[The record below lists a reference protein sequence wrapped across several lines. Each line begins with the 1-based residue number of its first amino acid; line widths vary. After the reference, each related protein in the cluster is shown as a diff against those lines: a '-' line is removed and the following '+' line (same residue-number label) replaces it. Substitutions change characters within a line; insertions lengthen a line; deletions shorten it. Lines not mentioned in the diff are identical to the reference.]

1 MKAIQGPQ
9 GNRLS
14 RVDGTWK
21 GGIRVASPQSS
32 PDGSLEGH
40 TMGLFRSTPRHA
52 RAGRKPTQAERRAAE
67 RTAQAEARLEQTE
80 QRIHDLADEV
90 RGDLKDPARR

>member
-1 MKAIQGPQ
+1 
-9 GNRLS
+9 
-14 RVDGTWK
+14 
-21 GGIRVASPQSS
+21 
-32 PDGSLEGH
+32 
-40 TMGLFRSTPRHA
+40 MGLFRSTPRHA

-67 RTAQAEARLEQTE
+67 RTGGGGRGRRGKEGEGRKKKGGGAQAEARLEQTE